1 MERLP
6 MTCERL
12 VEGLMLTGAAIII
25 PIVIVMASGL
35 TTKAHARW
43 KEEYAQMYTPEERRW
58 FNNQLVPGGPMKGG
72 RCCSIADGEYAEED
86 IRCDQN
92 ECHYWTRFTEHPDWM
107 MVPDELVITTPNKRG
122 KPTVWWGKD
131 SGNGQVFIRCY
142 AVGAGT

>member
-12 VEGLMLTGAAIII
+12 LEGPGADIII
-25 PIVIVMASGL
+25 AIAIVIAIGL

-43 KEEYAQMYTPEERRW
+43 KEEYAQMYAPDERRW
-58 FNNQLVPGGPMKGG
+58 FNNQVVPGGPMKGG
-72 RCCSIADGEYAEED
+72 SCCSIADGEYAEED

-92 ECHYWTRFTEHPDWM
+92 ECHYWTRFSEHPDWI
-107 MVPDELVITTPNKRG
+107 MVPDELVITTPNKHG